1 MKDCVRSLKSQLP
14 QDIKGPYRPNITQN
28 TQVKATVPHRSV
40 LFQLLDLRQFLAEI
54 LLAAP
59 SLLTCFI

>member
-1 MKDCVRSLKSQLP
+1 MRSLKSQLP
-14 QDIKGPYRPNITQN
+14 QDIKGPYRSNITQN

-40 LFQLLDLRQFLAEI
+40 LFQPLDLRQFLAEI